1 MIWVWFRIV
10 ELTPPK
16 NNDLPV
22 LDQILGPN
30 IFFFT
35 HTQNTVIHIPDA
47 VSRVMTCQWT
57 SENQSVVLEIPD
69 DENSKSTSDSER
81 CTWAELLAEMEEN
94 KVTDPTINLHELH
107 APVMDDAG
115 IQLSSPIVMEIQM
128 YAPTI
133 F

>member
-1 MIWVWFRIV
+1 M
-10 ELTPPK
+10 
-16 NNDLPV
+16 
-22 LDQILGPN
+22 
-30 IFFFT
+30 
-35 HTQNTVIHIPDA
+35 PDE

-57 SENQSVVLEIPD
+57 SENQSVVLEVPD

-94 KVTDPTINLHELH
+94 KVTDPTINLRELH

-133 F
+133 FWYFRSPLHINGT